1 MPTHGLTTFPCSVPN
16 VCLRWSCVHH
26 IDAWVKVFEALYVYI
41 AMSHP
46 EQEVTYTH
54 DVPICGESPNQI
66 PSSNP
71 DMTDNRLTQNR
82 FDNVDG
88 VAGERYS
95 PFWEDSEEETDD
107 EEEDT
112 ISSIED
118 ARSIK
123 KSDCEWD
130 WDHGHSCRH
139 KMLSSTL
146 NLSPT
151 KHTHLMFTNCT

>member
-1 MPTHGLTTFPCSVPN
+1 
-16 VCLRWSCVHH
+16 
-26 IDAWVKVFEALYVYI
+26 
-41 AMSHP
+41 
-46 EQEVTYTH
+46 
-54 DVPICGESPNQI
+54 
-66 PSSNP
+66 
-71 DMTDNRLTQNR
+71 MTDNRLTQNR

-130 WDHGHSCRH
+130 WDHGHTVVADIKCSVV
-139 KMLSSTL
+139 L
-146 NLSPT
+146 
-151 KHTHLMFTNCT
+151 